1 MKEKINYNRILTYT
15 IIYTIIYLGMFA
27 MGVVAGM
34 MLQQAI
40 FQSTLMKVTGNMD
53 GVEIDINFNETLM
66 MDAMMD
72 NFENMGL
79 FNYTDISKDDINV
92 KEVSE

>member
-1 MKEKINYNRILTYT
+1 MKEKINYTKRLTYT
-15 IIYTIIYLGMFA
+15 IIYLGIFG
-27 MGVVAGM
+27 MGVVGGM

-40 FQSTLMKVTGNMD
+40 FQSTLMKVAGNMD

-72 NFENMGL
+72 NFEERGL
-79 FNYTDISKDDINV
+79 FNKSDIVNDDINV
-92 KEVSE
+92 YDGGSE

>member
-1 MKEKINYNRILTYT
+1 MKEKINYTRTLTYT
-15 IIYTIIYLGMFA
+15 IFYLGMFA

-34 MLQQAI
+34 MLQQLV
-40 FQSTLMKVTGNMD
+40 FQSTLMKVAGNMD

-72 NFENMGL
+72 NFEDMGL

-92 KEVSE
+92 EEVKDGK

>member
-1 MKEKINYNRILTYT
+1 
-15 IIYTIIYLGMFA
+15 
-27 MGVVAGM
+27 
-34 MLQQAI
+34 
-40 FQSTLMKVTGNMD
+40 
-53 GVEIDINFNETLM
+53 M